1 MVGLWATVSH
11 AQITNDITVTGDYGG
26 SQVQALDDEAVDVVI
41 ANPRVQL
48 TKTID
53 QVIDTNG
60 SGRVDAGDTVVYRFE
75 VRNTGNQTLET
86 IDLIDPKVTFTTST
100 LGPLLPTQS
109 DASLTANYVLRQLD
123 LDAGGVENSAE
134 AEATPPDDVNGN
146 PQTAVT
152 DISDA
157 GDETV
162 ETPSLDGSFDSDA
175 TNDPTVLE
183 LQQIVEMDVQKSLFD
198 LSQPFPFVFDLTYR
212 IRVEN
217 LGNVTAT
224 ELILSDDVATQFAP
238 SVVMAA
244 SLTNPTGDIVA
255 AELNPNFDGGASDA
269 DLLGAGVDLA
279 PSESFEVD
287 IVVRVEVPPTV
298 FSAGVASL
306 ENTGT
311 LDLDESATSFP
322 TLDGGNPGPVITD
335 ILDEDLDGVVDDEEA
350 SSDRD
355 GDGTNDTS
363 DYDPT
368 GYFYCEEDGTILS
381 GGSVSIT
388 SLTGTAAAI
397 RTVEDGSTGFY
408 QWYVTEAGTYQMTFT
423 NPPDVAPSVDHLPAG
438 TLQTSTFTGDSVSI
452 GSNEDGTSGVLADFT
467 AGANPYHL
475 IFEIAQGDPHILNNN
490 LPFRFCGT
498 PELSVTKNV
507 LGAPVLRPD
516 GTFELTYSI
525 EVTSIGNSRATDIGL
540 TDPLVPVFG
549 AGNFTVVS
557 NTIAAA
563 PATFTG
569 TANGGYNGAS
579 NTALLTPGG
588 FLEPGE
594 SVTVELSLIVR
605 PNATGI
611 YENTATATGAAAG
624 SGDPLPDAEGSV
636 GVFLTFT
643 EELERDLRI
652 RKTATPERVQVG
664 DIVTYSIEVENDAPF
679 AISGIDLID
688 ELPSGIQ
695 YRPGTAEL
703 DGVPDEPQR
712 IARRLIWENFPIGAG
727 QTREMTLQTL
737 VGPSAGPGDITNN
750 AWIAD
755 SASGERLT
763 SVASATIRIVIE
775 PVFDCSTVIGKVFDD
790 RNLNGRQDPPPD
802 PRAQVSDQT
811 YYGDKAERQAL
822 KRQQELGEPG
832 IPNVKVLT
840 PTGTV
845 ITTDEFGRFSV
856 PCAELPERMGTNF
869 SLKVDERSLPTGYHV
884 VTENPRTIRLT
895 AGIFAEMN
903 FGASLGDVIDIKLTA
918 EAFDAAG
925 RPVANLR
932 ENLRKLRAQ
941 VGDTHTLINLSYY
954 YRSEGAAEARR
965 RLDVLEGLFK
975 DVWRGAGRNSLQI
988 ERSIFDAR

>member
-1 MVGLWATVSH
+1 MAGLWATVSH
-11 AQITNDITVTGDYGG
+11 AQITNDITVTGTYGG
-26 SQVQALDDEAVDVVI
+26 AQVQALDDENVSVVP
-41 ANPRVQL
+41 ATPRVQL

-60 SGRVDAGDTVVYRFE
+60 SGRVDAGDTVIYRFE
-75 VRNTGNQTLET
+75 VRNTGNQTLQT
-86 IDLIDPKVTFTTST
+86 IELTDPMVSFSTST
-100 LGPLLPTQS
+100 LGPLLPLES
-109 DASLTANYVLRQLD
+109 DASLTANYILEQLD

-134 AEATPPDDVNGN
+134 AEATPPDDINGD
-146 PQTAVT
+146 PQAAVT

-162 ETPSLDGSFDSDA
+162 ETPSLDGSFDSDP

-183 LQQIVEMDVQKSLFD
+183 LQQIVEMDVQKSLVD

-212 IRVEN
+212 IGVEN

-224 ELILSDDVATQFAP
+224 ELVLSDDVATQFAP
-238 SVVMAA
+238 SIVMAA
-244 SLTNPTGDIVA
+244 SLANPTGDIDA
-255 AELNPNFDGGASDA
+255 ADLNSGFDGGASDA
-269 DLLGAGVDLA
+269 NLLGAGIDLA
-279 PSESFEVD
+279 PSERFEID
-287 IVVRVEVPPTV
+287 IVVRVEVPPSV
-298 FSAGVASL
+298 FTGGVASL
-306 ENTGT
+306 ENSGR
-311 LDLDESATSFP
+311 LDLDESPTSFP
-322 TLDGGNPGPVITD
+322 TLNGGNPGPVTTD
-335 ILDEDLDGVVDDEEA
+335 ILDEDLDGVVDAEEVA
-350 SSDRD
+350 GDRD
-355 GDGTNDTS
+355 GDGTGDTS

-368 GYFYCEEDGTILS
+368 GYLYCEEDGSILS
-381 GGSVSIT
+381 GGSISVT
-388 SLTGTAAAI
+388 SLTGTSAAI

-423 NPPDVAPSVDHLPAG
+423 NPPNVQPSIDRLPAG
-438 TLQTSTFTGDSVSI
+438 TLQTSTFGGDTISL
-452 GSNEDGTSGVLADFT
+452 GSNEDGASGVLADFS

-475 IFEIAQGDPHILNNN
+475 IFQIDEGDPHVLNNN
-490 LPFRFCGT
+490 IPFRFCGT
-498 PELSVTKNV
+498 PAISVSKNV
-507 LGAPVLRPD
+507 LGAPILRPD
-516 GTFELTYSI
+516 GTFELTYFI
-525 EVTSIGNSRATDIGL
+525 QVTNTGNSRATDIGL
-540 TDPLVPVFG
+540 TDPLIPVFG

-579 NTALLTPGG
+579 DIALLTPGG
-588 FLEPGE
+588 FLEPGDRISLE
-594 SVTVELSLIVR
+594 VSLNVT
-605 PNATGI
+605 PTATGV
-611 YENTATATGAAAG
+611 YENTATATGRASG

-636 GVFLTFT
+636 GVFLTFA
-643 EELERDLRI
+643 ELQEDLRI
-652 RKTATPERVQVG
+652 SKTASPERVQVG
-664 DIVTYSIEVENDAPF
+664 DVVTYSIEVENTAPF

-688 ELPSGIQ
+688 ELPFGLQ
-695 YRPGTAEL
+695 YRSGTAEL

-712 IARRLIWENFPIGAG
+712 VARRLIWEDFPIGAG

-750 AWIAD
+750 AWIVD
-755 SASGERLT
+755 GTTGERLT
-763 SVASATIRIVIE
+763 RIASATVRIVIE

-790 RNLNGRQDPPPD
+790 RNLNGYQDPPPD
-802 PRAQVSDQT
+802 ARAQISDQT
-811 YYGDKAERQAL
+811 YYGDKAERQIL
-822 KRQQELGEPG
+822 KRQQEFGEPG

-884 VTENPRTIRLT
+884 VTENPRTMRLT

-903 FGASLGDVIDIKLTA
+903 FGASLGDVIDIKLTS
-918 EAFDAAG
+918 EAFDPAG
-925 RPVANLR
+925 RPVAALR

-965 RLDVLEGLFK
+965 RLDALEALFK
-975 DVWRGAGRNSLQI
+975 EVWRGTGRNSLEI